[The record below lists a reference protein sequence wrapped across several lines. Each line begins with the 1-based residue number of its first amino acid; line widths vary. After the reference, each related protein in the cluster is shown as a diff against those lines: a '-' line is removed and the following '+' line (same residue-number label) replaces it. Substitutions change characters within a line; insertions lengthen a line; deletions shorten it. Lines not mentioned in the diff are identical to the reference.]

1 VGCRTVMQ
9 GAPDRRTEGEERAFR
24 LTSPRDEGRLP
35 QNGIR
40 EGMQDGGAI
49 ASVTEAKGE
58 EADRSQGQDL
68 LGDT

>member
-1 VGCRTVMQ
+1 MGRTAMQ
-9 GAPDRRTEGEERAFR
+9 DVPDRRTEGEERAFR

-35 QNGIR
+35 QIGIR

-49 ASVTEAKGE
+49 ASMGDDGKYEGE
-58 EADRSQGQDL
+58 RGRRQGL